1 MFANLIAKEVVN
13 GIKGGR
19 VVCPDHD
26 ACSSRQFL
34 IGVVDF
40 FVQAL
45 HSVCAR
51 PKSVVHNHGNL
62 KVARSKGG
70 SDAVEVLANLSKS
83 HGVLRVVGL
92 NLDGAAI
99 GLFVVLHSC
108 QKKQI

>member
-1 MFANLIAKEVVN
+1 MPAHRFRAARFVFANLIAKEVVN

-19 VVCPDHD
+19 VVCLDHD

-45 HSVCAR
+45 YSV
-51 PKSVVHNHGNL
+51 
-62 KVARSKGG
+62 
-70 SDAVEVLANLSKS
+70 SKS
-83 HGVLRVVGL
+83 HAVLRVVGL